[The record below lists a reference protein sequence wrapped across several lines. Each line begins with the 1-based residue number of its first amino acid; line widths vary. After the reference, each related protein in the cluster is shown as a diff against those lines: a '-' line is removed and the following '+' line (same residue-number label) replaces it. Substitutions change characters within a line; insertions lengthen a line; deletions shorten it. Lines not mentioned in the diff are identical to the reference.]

1 MNINKTRRTP
11 SKRDTLN
18 DKRYNTRRWQ
28 RTRGY
33 ILDQA
38 NHLCQCSDCK
48 ELPVPH
54 IATVAD
60 HIKQVT
66 RGGSFWDI
74 SNLQALNVSCHQK
87 KSAREKRSY

>member
-1 MNINKTRRTP
+1 MNITKARRTP
-11 SKRDTLN
+11 EKRNKVN

-28 RTRGY
+28 RTRKQV
-33 ILDQA
+33 LDGA
-38 NHLCQCSDCK
+38 NHLCQCEDCK
-48 ELPVPH
+48 KLPIPR

-74 SNLQALNVSCHQK
+74 PNIQALNESCHQN
-87 KSAREKRSY
+87 KSAKERRT